1 MPEFNRL
8 EEVAVELRDSNKNI
22 KLVYA
27 FNGTGKTR
35 LSMLFK
41 NLIQPQSNNSS
52 ETNPLKKI
60 FYYNAFT
67 EDLFTWD
74 NDLEY
79 GNERQL
85 LINANSGWLKKIIT
99 VEGDSARIIE
109 KFQEYVLED
118 KEDISEKIEAEFN
131 TEVSAVSFRRSFQGN
146 ISEYIK
152 ISRGEESNF
161 IWSVFYVFMSS
172 IIEQRSLK
180 RENRRTN
187 EYDDL
192 EYIFIDDPVSSLD
205 DRRIID
211 VALDLAR
218 LLKDSNQNDTSL
230 KFIVTTHHALFF
242 NVLFNELKNNSVK
255 FLLKKENQKYLLDN
269 QENDAP
275 FAYHLM
281 LVDELKRAISED
293 RVEKYHFNL
302 LRNLLEKTATFLG
315 YKNWGDC
322 VVLRDENGVLEDAT
336 PYVRRIN
343 LHSHSAHSD
352 YETRSLTIQEKRVL
366 ERIFKQFLKNFNFR
380 NNNI

>member
-1 MPEFNRL
+1 MTEFDNL
-8 EEVAVELRDSNKNI
+8 EDVAVELKDAKKNI

-41 NLIQPQSNNSS
+41 GLIQPQVDSEAETSS
-52 ETNPLKKI
+52 LKKI
-60 FYYNAFT
+60 LYYNAFT

-74 NDLEY
+74 NDLEN
-79 GNERQL
+79 GSERKL
-85 LINANSGWLKKIIT
+85 LINANSEWIRKIIT
-99 VEGDSARIIE
+99 VEGDSARIVE
-109 KFQEYVLED
+109 KFQDYVLED

-131 TEVSAVSFRRSFQGN
+131 ADVTAVSFRRNYQSN
-146 ISEYIK
+146 LLENIK

-161 IWSVFYVFMSS
+161 IWSVFYILMEF
-172 IIEQRSLK
+172 IIEQRSSS
-180 RENRRTN
+180 EEDRRTH
-187 EYDDL
+187 EYDEL

-211 VALDLAR
+211 VALDLAH
-218 LLKDSNQNDTSL
+218 LLKESNQNDTGL
-230 KFIVTTHHALFF
+230 KFIITTHHALFF
-242 NVLFNELKNNSVK
+242 NVLFNELKNNSSK
-255 FLLKKENQKYLLDN
+255 FLLKKTNQKYLLNSQD
-269 QENDAP
+269 NDAP

-281 LVDELKRAISED
+281 LVDELKEAIFED
-293 RVEKYHFNL
+293 RIEKYHFNL

-322 VVLRDENGVLEDAT
+322 VILRDEDGNLEESA

-352 YETRSLTIQEKRVL
+352 YETRALTTQEKKVL
-366 ERIFKQFLKNFNFR
+366 ERVFNQFLQNFSF
-380 NNNI
+380 NNVE